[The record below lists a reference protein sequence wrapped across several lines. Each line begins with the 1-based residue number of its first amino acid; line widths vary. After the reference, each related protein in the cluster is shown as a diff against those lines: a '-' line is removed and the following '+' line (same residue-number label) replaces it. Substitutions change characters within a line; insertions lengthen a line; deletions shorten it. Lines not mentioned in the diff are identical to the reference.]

1 MPVEFSVAEWSSWI
15 PHTKLSSHPPKEM
28 IVTIGTVT
36 SATGQSV
43 QTVGEPTPEKRP
55 KAIRL
60 ILASIAD
67 NPVRQLDWWLKTA
80 RPKLLEP
87 VTSALVRAGII
98 FHTLYN
104 CEN

>member
-1 MPVEFSVAEWSSWI
+1 MPVEFSVAEWSNWI

-28 IVTIGTVT
+28 IFTIGTVT

-43 QTVGEPTPEKRP
+43 QTVGELTPEKRP

-60 ILASIAD
+60 ILASIVD

-80 RPKLLEP
+80 RPKLLKP
-87 VTSALVRAGII
+87 VTSALVRAGNY
-98 FHTLYN
+98 FSHFLQP
-104 CEN
+104 

>member
-1 MPVEFSVAEWSSWI
+1 
-15 PHTKLSSHPPKEM
+15 M

-43 QTVGEPTPEKRP
+43 QTVGELTPEKRP

-87 VTSALVRAGII
+87 RNERTGACRNYFSHSLQ
-98 FHTLYN
+98 L
-104 CEN
+104 

>member
-15 PHTKLSSHPPKEM
+15 PHTNSLRIRPKEM

-67 NPVRQLDWWLKTA
+67 NPVRQLD
-80 RPKLLEP
+80 
-87 VTSALVRAGII
+87 
-98 FHTLYN
+98 
-104 CEN
+104 